1 MSRGRD
7 SAARRL
13 SIVAALLVLTLTSGP
28 TRAGQ
33 PPAATDVGGDAATW
47 PAAAWPAVVP
57 PDAPDESPDG
67 GFSYF
72 YVPGTTLRAR
82 DSATG
87 WDYSGT
93 GCAFSVGGTDRIL
106 NTELQIPEG
115 STIKYLRIY
124 YNDTSVADDVVG
136 YISRYDTGTSTEDLI
151 SVASTGAG
159 GVGTALSAEIT
170 HVVDNFGY
178 AYVLIGWPGA
188 SSSQVQICGLRVA
201 YYAPVLFIDGFET
214 GDTSRWSL
222 TSP

>member
-1 MSRGRD
+1 MRAPDTSALAVLGLLLATGLAGAEPPGR
-7 SAARRL
+7 
-13 SIVAALLVLTLTSGP
+13 
-28 TRAGQ
+28 
-33 PPAATDVGGDAATW
+33 ATDASEAPAVAR
-47 PAAAWPAVVP
+47 AAAPGAERA
-57 PDAPDESPDG
+57 PDAPEGG
-67 GFSYF
+67 GFSYY
-72 YVPGTTLRAR
+72 YVSGATLEAR

-93 GCAFSVGGTDRIL
+93 GCKYTIGGTDRIV
-106 NTELQIPEG
+106 NTELQIPDG

-124 YNDTSVADDVVG
+124 YNDTSAGSDVQGFITRYDAGTGTEDVV
-136 YISRYDTGTSTEDLI
+136 
-151 SVASTGAG
+151 SVSSTGAG

-222 TSP
+222 TTP